1 LHSATSAKQCSR
13 KYDPAFLGAVETG
26 RKQASKDGRVY
37 MVQED
42 WPFDEAPNLA
52 VISTRQVMER
62 GAPILFVSHDEE
74 DEGWQFLTG
83 GLLIE
88 EDARV
93 VALRRIWLLD
103 PSISELADL
112 LLGWQ
117 ASRTTLLDPWRRNP
131 RSGS

>member
-1 LHSATSAKQCSR
+1 
-13 KYDPAFLGAVETG
+13 
-26 RKQASKDGRVY
+26 

-42 WPFDEAPNLA
+42 WPFDDPPNRA
-52 VISTRQVMER
+52 VISTRQVTEHR
-62 GAPILFVSHDEE
+62 APILFVSHDEE

-103 PSISELADL
+103 PSIGELADL
-112 LLGWQ
+112 PLGWR

>member
-1 LHSATSAKQCSR
+1 
-13 KYDPAFLGAVETG
+13 
-26 RKQASKDGRVY
+26 
-37 MVQED
+37 MVHED
-42 WPFDEAPNLA
+42 WPFDDPPNLA
-52 VISTRQVMER
+52 VISTRQVTEHR
-62 GAPILFVSHDEE
+62 APILFVSHDEE

-103 PSISELADL
+103 PSIGELADL
-112 LLGWQ
+112 PLGWR